1 MRSTRQRFA
10 LRVIS
15 PTLGG
20 RGLVDL
26 EQARERAAIALPNV
40 YPRGESPAGCEWVGH
55 KLSAGEFPVPELVLF
70 GLRDLRG
77 LKSWGPMEKV
87 RWIVDGTVG
96 DVPFSVALQK
106 FGLRLHTPADTQKRS
121 LDSILRALHTAA
133 DIAELYLRTVAAHQI
148 ESANVTIENKFL
160 RFDDAYRFF
169 RERALEAYESPPP
182 EPVVISM
189 GPDGTP
195 NGWSSQPFKPQRE
208 GGYLAGAMLDA
219 YFSRLEHLLV
229 LMLAF
234 ADFDPTTDSLVRFV
248 GLRWSDKWKR
258 LFDVAANES
267 AKAAYDRLHRVKE
280 GFRNPLAHGGFGKK
294 GTSFFFHAD
303 GIGAL
308 PALLADHDVSFDLQ
322 ITQVPQESY
331 EQVCA
336 DFDSVDEFLGSSS
349 LWAGYRFA
357 SSGLDVSFAASSLRE
372 YAQAALSE
380 ESLDEFIDHEGYLH
394 DMHANMDY

>member
-1 MRSTRQRFA
+1 
-10 LRVIS
+10 
-15 PTLGG
+15 
-20 RGLVDL
+20 VDL
-26 EQARERAAIALPNV
+26 EQARERAAIALASV
-40 YPRGESPAGCEWVGH
+40 HPRAESPVGGDWVGY
-55 KLSAGEFPVPELVLF
+55 KLSADEFPVPELVLF

-96 DVPFSVALQK
+96 EVPFSVALQK
-106 FGLRLHTPADTQKRS
+106 FGLRLHLPADEEKRS

-133 DIAELYLRTVAAHQI
+133 DVAELHLRTVAARQI
-148 ESANVTIENKFL
+148 ESANVTIENRFL
-160 RFDDAYRFF
+160 RFDGAYRFF
-169 RERALEAYESPPP
+169 RERALEAYGTPPP

-189 GPDGTP
+189 RPDGTP
-195 NGWSSQPFKPQRE
+195 DGWSSQPFKPQVE
-208 GGYLAGAMLDA
+208 GGHLAGAMLDA

-234 ADFDPTTDSLVRFV
+234 ADFDPATDSLVRFV

-280 GFRNPLAHGGFGKK
+280 AFRNPLAHGGFGKN

-308 PALLADHDVSFDLQ
+308 PALLTDHDVSFNLQ
-322 ITQVPQESY
+322 ITPVPQESY

-336 DFDSVDEFLGSSS
+336 DFDSVDEFLSSSS

-357 SSGLDVSFAASSLRE
+357 NSGLDVSFAASSLQE
-372 YAQAALSE
+372 YAEAAVSE
-380 ESLDEFIDHEGYLH
+380 ESLEEFTHHEGYLH